1 MNKSIIIGSS
11 VIIILLLIIPA
22 ITLASITDLN
32 LISNPTSGPNQNIF
46 LYTGPNI
53 AGNNYAFGNC
63 TWWVAYL
70 KIQEGRPIPNSWG
83 NALTWATRAMNDGY
97 EVDQN
102 PTTGSIMQDP
112 NAPGGEGHVAL
123 VESIDLY
130 GNWTISE
137 MNRVGFDE
145 VDTRTIPAS
154 VTKSYFFIHDRGL

>member
-22 ITLASITDLN
+22 ITLASITNLN

-70 KIQEGRPIPNSWG
+70 KIQEGRPIPN
-83 NALTWATRAMNDGY
+83 
-97 EVDQN
+97 
-102 PTTGSIMQDP
+102 TGSIMQDP